1 MITPSH
7 RVQQIQTYYFA
18 RKLKA
23 IAELRAQ
30 GHDILNLGIGS
41 PDLPADD
48 AVVNTLIHNA
58 RQPHAHGYQSYTGIP
73 TLRAAFAEWYRTQF
87 GVTLDPDG
95 EVLPLIGSKE
105 GIMHLSMAFLNP
117 GDAALVPDPGYPT
130 YAAATRLAGG
140 TPLTYALDAEH
151 GWLPDLDAIAQQH
164 DLTRVK
170 IMWVNYPHMPTGA
183 EATRTCFEQ
192 LIDFGQK
199 HQILICNDNPYG
211 LVGYRQRLSLLD
223 IPGARA
229 VAVELN
235 SLSKSHN
242 LAGWRIGVLV
252 GSADHVQ
259 AALKFK
265 SNMDS
270 GMFKPLQEA
279 AIQALQAPASWYD
292 DLAKVY
298 AFRRMIGTQLLQA
311 LGCQVLPSAGGLF
324 VWARV
329 PEKWADG
336 YALSDAILERAQV
349 FLTPGGIFGE
359 AGRQYIRLSLCSDS
373 DTLVAAEHRIQ
384 TAFNLMLPN
393 STQL

>member
-1 MITPSH
+1 MITPAH
-7 RVQQIQTYYFA
+7 RVQQLQAYYFA
-18 RKLKA
+18 RKLQA
-23 IAELRAQ
+23 IADLRAQ

-41 PDLPADD
+41 PDLPPYEVVVSALQQSAQQSD
-48 AVVNTLIHNA
+48 AHA
-58 RQPHAHGYQSYTGIP
+58 YQPYTGIP
-73 TLRAAFAEWYRTQF
+73 ALRAAFAEWYRTHF
-87 GVTLDPDG
+87 GVALDPNG

-105 GIMHLSMAFLNP
+105 GIMHLSMAFLDP
-117 GDAALVPDPGYPT
+117 GDSALVPDPGYPT

-140 TPLTYALDAEH
+140 RPIPYTLDAAH

-192 LIDFGQK
+192 LIDFGHK

-211 LVGYRQRLSLLD
+211 LLGYRQRLSLLD
-223 IPGARA
+223 IAGARE

-252 GSADHVQ
+252 GSADHLQ

-270 GMFKPLQEA
+270 GMFRPLQEA
-279 AIQALQAPASWYD
+279 AIQALQAPQSWYD
-292 DLAKVY
+292 DLAEVY
-298 AFRRMIGTQLLQA
+298 AFRRMAGTQLLA
-311 LGCQVLPSAGGLF
+311 SLGCTVAPSEGGLF

-329 PEKWADG
+329 PEKWGDG
-336 YALSDAILERAQV
+336 YALSDAVLDRAQV

-359 AGRQYIRLSLCSDS
+359 GGHHYLRLSLCSDS
-373 DTLVAAEHRIQ
+373 ATLLEAQRRIAQ
-384 TAFNLMLPN
+384 AFILTPQNTP
-393 STQL
+393 QP